1 MKAGDL
7 FIDVITEKPVV
18 ILGSEIKTINYGTVV
33 ANLIEVIDAKGRVRS
48 LEIRMLR
55 SLNGKEKN

>member
-7 FIDVITEKPVV
+7 FIDVVTEKPVV
-18 ILGSEIKTINYGTVV
+18 ILGSEVKTVNYGTVI
-33 ANLIEVIDAKGRVRS
+33 ANLIEVIDARGRIRS

>member
-33 ANLIEVIDAKGRVRS
+33 ANLIEVIDVKGRIRS

>member
-18 ILGSEIKTINYGTVV
+18 ILGSDIKTINYGTVV
-33 ANLIEVIDAKGRVRS
+33 ANLIEVIDVKGRVRS

>member
-7 FIDVITEKPVV
+7 FIDVVTEKPVV
-18 ILGSEIKTINYGTVV
+18 ILGSQVKTINYGTVV
-33 ANLIEVIDAKGRVRS
+33 ANLIEVIDARGRIRS

>member
-33 ANLIEVIDAKGRVRS
+33 ANLIEVIDAKGRIRS

>member
-33 ANLIEVIDAKGRVRS
+33 ANLIEVIDVKGRVRS

>member
-7 FIDVITEKPVV
+7 FIDVVTEKPVV
-18 ILGSEIKTINYGTVV
+18 ILGSQVKTINYGTVV
-33 ANLIEVIDAKGRVRS
+33 ANLIEVIDAKGRIRS

>member
-7 FIDVITEKPVV
+7 FIDVVTEKPVV
-18 ILGSEIKTINYGTVV
+18 ILGSEIKTINYGTVI
-33 ANLIEVIDAKGRVRS
+33 ANLIEVIDDRGNIRS

>member
-7 FIDVITEKPVV
+7 FIDVVTEKPVV
-18 ILGSEIKTINYGTVV
+18 ILGSEVKTVNYGTVI
-33 ANLIEVIDAKGRVRS
+33 ANLIEVIDAGGRIRS